1 MFQLQYVATG
11 RSVELIRYNII
22 FLVPCIGLF
31 STSGCC
37 SHHRNFVW
45 CR

>member
-11 RSVELIRYNII
+11 RSVELLHFNII
-22 FLVPCIGLF
+22 FLGLF
-31 STSGCC
+31 NGVYNTSGCC
-37 SHHRNFVW
+37 SYHRNFVW